1 MNIYFDGI
9 LIGETERTSEGI
21 WYRSTFNLSAYGF
34 ARTNEDARQKLITL
48 MFRSQAA

>member
-21 WYRSTFNLSAYGF
+21 WYRSTLNPSAWGF
-34 ARTNEDARQKLITL
+34 ARTNKEARHSLITI
-48 MFRSQAA
+48 MYRSQAA